1 MTTEVVFIEKVVRQ
15 FFIFLNIFQLSD
27 NTLFIPEK
35 KQINKTCDGQNESQY
50 NDQYGSNSQTKAYEQ
65 EIDTAQQSNTEKF
78 EETPGNNI
86 DSHEQNPMT
95 LTNSNKKNMLGLNKR
110 QCLNTKFQSM
120 YNYCEKQISSL
131 TQQQKLEQHKMMQ
144 HQLQVNLS
152 KVTSSNHQ
160 VNSNSSPSTQ
170 RKPIYPPGTQLSN
183 DQGSNPVSFT
193 FRNLKSNSQDH
204 NKYNTQKGYGQYY
217 QNYNAGQEV
226 TTKNEDFSKFV
237 RRKNSNG
244 KKGFVVRREQSMD
257 DNEDKMT
264 GLFENC
270 KDIDNTEDNFMVRNF
285 KMGDTYYYNDNS
297 RCDRIYR
304 TTDKIGEFNED
315 IDIVLGSNNDSSEN
329 WKNLNNG
336 RCDAGKPGR
345 GKIQLTGNKA
355 VNMSV
360 QMKHAGKIGLVSKL
374 KNNEAKVY

>member
-1 MTTEVVFIEKVVRQ
+1 
-15 FFIFLNIFQLSD
+15 
-27 NTLFIPEK
+27 
-35 KQINKTCDGQNESQY
+35 
-50 NDQYGSNSQTKAYEQ
+50 
-65 EIDTAQQSNTEKF
+65 
-78 EETPGNNI
+78 
-86 DSHEQNPMT
+86 
-95 LTNSNKKNMLGLNKR
+95 
-110 QCLNTKFQSM
+110 
-120 YNYCEKQISSL
+120 
-131 TQQQKLEQHKMMQ
+131 
-144 HQLQVNLS
+144 
-152 KVTSSNHQ
+152 
-160 VNSNSSPSTQ
+160 
-170 RKPIYPPGTQLSN
+170 
-183 DQGSNPVSFT
+183 
-193 FRNLKSNSQDH
+193 
-204 NKYNTQKGYGQYY
+204 
-217 QNYNAGQEV
+217 
-226 TTKNEDFSKFV
+226 
-237 RRKNSNG
+237 
-244 KKGFVVRREQSMD
+244 MD